1 MKLPVA
7 ILAGGLATRLYP
19 ITESK
24 PKSLVDVAGE
34 PFICRQLR
42 YLRAQEIESVVLC
55 VGKYGEMIEDLIG
68 TGKSF
73 DLEVAY
79 SYDGNTL
86 LGTGGALK
94 QARAKLGDHFFVLY
108 GDSYLPI
115 DFSKVKQAFA
125 KQNKLALMTILRNIN
140 RWDKSNVEY
149 QNETIL
155 EYDKFHPK
163 PTMQYIDY
171 GLGIMSSK
179 LFDSYPERT
188 AFDLASI
195 YTQLAQEGQ
204 LAGYEVS
211 ERFYEVGSHQGL
223 AETNQYFLKSE
234 QQ

>member
-24 PKSLVDVAGE
+24 PKSLVEVAGE
-34 PFICRQLR
+34 PFICRQLS
-42 YLRAQEIESVVLC
+42 YLHAQGIERVVLC
-55 VGKYGEMIEDLIG
+55 VGKYGEMVEDLIG
-68 TGKSF
+68 NGKKF
-73 DLEVAY
+73 NLEVIY
-79 SYDGNTL
+79 SYDGSTP

-94 QARAKLGDHFFVLY
+94 QAVSKLGDHFFVLY

-115 DFSKVKQAFA
+115 DFSKVKQAFVE
-125 KQNKLALMTILRNIN
+125 QDKLALMTIFKNTN
-140 RWDKSNVEY
+140 RWDKSNVDY
-149 QNETIL
+149 QNKALL

-179 LFDSYPERT
+179 VFDNYPAKT
-188 AFDLASI
+188 SFDLATI
-195 YTQLAQEGQ
+195 YQRLAKEGK
-204 LAGYEVS
+204 LAGYEVI

-234 QQ
+234 Q